1 MTRLYRCVLLPLLFV
16 VITGCT
22 SKPIYNAQEQFSS
35 GMQIGAR
42 QMQRA
47 IVTALNDRQWKV
59 QSLQPGMVKATITV
73 RGRHHAEVD
82 IPYSPTSFQINYRSS
97 WGLDEKNGKIHR
109 NYNRW
114 VNRLRDNILKEL
126 DVDPIIE
133 AVDHLG
139 ITEQTG
145 GEGNAIYLGFEEG
158 VRRGLE
164 TGLLDG
170 SVKFYLAGTSIQGDV
185 HKLRSVTSNRKT
197 NASNKSD
204 AEACGWAL
212 QSVLASLQNS
222 AKKAGVNAVVDIV
235 SYYKRNVHSDAMR
248 YECHA
253 GSLIAGVA
261 LRGQLATVE

>member
-1 MTRLYRCVLLPLLFV
+1 MTRLYRLVLLPLLFL

-35 GMQIGAR
+35 NMQIGER

-59 QSLQPGMVKATITV
+59 QALEPGLIKAAITI

-97 WGLDEKNGKIHR
+97 WGLDAKNGKIHR

-139 ITEQTG
+139 IIEQTS
-145 GEGNAIYLGFEEG
+145 GNGDALYLGFEEG
-158 VRRGLE
+158 VRRGLD

-170 SVKFYLAGTSIQGDV
+170 SVKFYLAGAPIKGEV
-185 HKLRSVTSNRKT
+185 HKLRSVTSHRKT
-197 NASNKSD
+197 NASNKTD
-204 AEACGWAL
+204 EEACGWAL
-212 QSVLASLQNS
+212 QSVLASLQNA
-222 AKKAGVNAVVDIV
+222 AKKAGANAVVDIV
-235 SYYKRNVHSDAMR
+235 SYYKRNVHSDAIR

-261 LRGQLATVE
+261 LRGQLATVK